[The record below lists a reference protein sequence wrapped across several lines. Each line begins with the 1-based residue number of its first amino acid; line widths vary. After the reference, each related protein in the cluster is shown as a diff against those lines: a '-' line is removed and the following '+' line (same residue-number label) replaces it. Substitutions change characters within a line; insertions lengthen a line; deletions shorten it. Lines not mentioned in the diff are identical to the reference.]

1 MEHTDREI
9 SNGHRRR
16 NGTTERHYETT
27 GVIGHRR
34 KLAEETRMNRV
45 DNTKGFKHGLHI
57 IVGHFK
63 RQITNKHETNG
74 LVGSGNR
81 NRDITKE
88 ERRSIKEIVPVVWSL
103 AGDSCTTTCK
113 EFVLRQSFQHQG
125 LAASKWCNF
134 RNSLSPVISAGKCS
148 TTLLANVILCKYK
161 LNVSVTT
168 LSGPHQC
175 SADVWDKDKP
185 LKPPRVSH
193 ASGNIS
199 VMPECSNQR
208 TIDKC
213 KGMNM
218 KEISNCSG
226 FNMMFRPSAFFRR
239 GTLLI
244 YR

>member
-1 MEHTDREI
+1 MEHTGREI

-88 ERRSIKEIVPVVWSL
+88 ERRSIKEIVPVV
-103 AGDSCTTTCK
+103 
-113 EFVLRQSFQHQG
+113 
-125 LAASKWCNF
+125 
-134 RNSLSPVISAGKCS
+134 
-148 TTLLANVILCKYK
+148 
-161 LNVSVTT
+161 
-168 LSGPHQC
+168 
-175 SADVWDKDKP
+175 
-185 LKPPRVSH
+185 
-193 ASGNIS
+193 
-199 VMPECSNQR
+199 
-208 TIDKC
+208 
-213 KGMNM
+213 
-218 KEISNCSG
+218 
-226 FNMMFRPSAFFRR
+226 
-239 GTLLI
+239 
-244 YR
+244 